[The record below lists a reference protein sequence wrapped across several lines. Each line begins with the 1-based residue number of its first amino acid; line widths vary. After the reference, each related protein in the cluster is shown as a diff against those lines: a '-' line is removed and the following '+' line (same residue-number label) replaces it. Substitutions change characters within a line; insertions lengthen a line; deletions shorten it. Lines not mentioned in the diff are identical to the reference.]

1 MTDTLL
7 QDFGR
12 DGYVCV
18 NPLYGTAEMD
28 ALNREIARFVPTMPD
43 SQVYYEDK
51 ADKSS
56 LKQLQMMFEY
66 DSYFGDL
73 MENGS
78 VRRIAETVLA
88 DEVVPINLAARTTN
102 YCSPLFALA
111 QGPNAK
117 AFAPAANGAA
127 I

>member
-28 ALNREIARFVPTMPD
+28 ALNREIARFIRNVVPTMPD

-73 MENGS
+73 L
-78 VRRIAETVLA
+78 ETA
-88 DEVVPINLAARTTN
+88 PSAALPKPCWPTRLCRSTSQREPRTT
-102 YCSPLFALA
+102 ALR
-111 QGPNAK
+111 
-117 AFAPAANGAA
+117 FSH
-127 I
+127 